1 MPVCQPADPA
11 ITSLKGLHIYH
22 AGISNGSMRVR
33 LLPEE
38 KGLDWTSHAIDLSR
52 QENLED

>member
-1 MPVCQPADPA
+1 
-11 ITSLKGLHIYH
+11 LHIYH

-33 LLPEE
+33 LLAEE
-38 KGLDWTSHAIDLSR
+38 KGLDWISHATDLSR